1 MHHSSHWAAT
11 FHLRLSWF
19 NILISPVWCHK
30 VDVCVCVPESAYY
43 GQRWK
48 EKMRNWEAGDEEMT
62 EHRENNLIV
71 ELDGC
76 SSSFLF
82 FICFLFPLLI
92 FLPPKPPSISPN
104 SLMASISEGVFA
116 CAHMHLRCFQ
126 MWFIRSEQ
134 QLVLMCGGLLMI
146 GFFLTQAGDWCWWWP
161 PCCFHSSLNQKSESQ
176 KHTYIMDCV
185 PWKKLKNTNY
195 TSGTSLSLM
204 FNHKSIIVVVFGF
217 KISVLALVA
226 GSSGG
231 PSCPEV
237 KKLNVS
243 EFLL

>member
-1 MHHSSHWAAT
+1 MCA
-11 FHLRLSWF
+11 
-19 NILISPVWCHK
+19 
-30 VDVCVCVPESAYY
+30 CVCVPESAYY

-48 EKMRNWEAGDEEMT
+48 EKMRNWGAGDEEKT

-76 SSSFLF
+76 SSSFLS

-146 GFFLTQAGDWCWWWP
+146 GFILTQVGDWCCRP
-161 PCCFHSSLNQKSESQ
+161 AASTHHS
-176 KHTYIMDCV
+176 I
-185 PWKKLKNTNY
+185 KKGSLKNIRASWTAFPGKRWRIKTTPLGLHY
-195 TSGTSLSLM
+195 YWCLTTSLL
-204 FNHKSIIVVVFGF
+204 
-217 KISVLALVA
+217 
-226 GSSGG
+226 
-231 PSCPEV
+231 
-237 KKLNVS
+237 
-243 EFLL
+243 